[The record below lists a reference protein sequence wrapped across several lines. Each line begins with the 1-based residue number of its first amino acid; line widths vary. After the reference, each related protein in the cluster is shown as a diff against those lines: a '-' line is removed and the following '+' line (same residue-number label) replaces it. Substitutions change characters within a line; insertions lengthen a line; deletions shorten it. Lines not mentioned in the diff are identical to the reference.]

1 MLQAKETGAAGAG
14 RFRYSVGCPVAR
26 SRGAAASPAIISPW
40 ASAINTTAGASVAV
54 LTTVGFGVAPF
65 TAIVL
70 ANSVNGRSRPSAG
83 SDERPPTFRD
93 EAKIASG
100 VLLKNTGMNG
110 P

>member
-54 LTTVGFGVAPF
+54 LPTVGFRVATF
-65 TAIVL
+65 AAL
-70 ANSVNGRSRPSAG
+70 ALADPVNCSLAPPPGA
-83 SDERPPTFRD
+83 DERPPTFRD
-93 EAKIASG
+93 EPQIPSVAELQQI
-100 VLLKNTGMNG
+100 
-110 P
+110 